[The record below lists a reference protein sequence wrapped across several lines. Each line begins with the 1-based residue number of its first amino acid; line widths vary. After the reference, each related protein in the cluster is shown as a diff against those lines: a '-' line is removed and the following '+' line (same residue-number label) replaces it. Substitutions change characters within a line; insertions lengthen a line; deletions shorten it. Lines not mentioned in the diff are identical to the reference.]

1 MNKRQVIIP
10 WIIAIALAGGVAF
23 IKFGQK
29 QVTAATTSRQPG
41 QKLLD
46 SFPVAEVAAIEIQGV
61 GDATHLVKKDGKWL
75 VSQRDDYP
83 ANFTSVNDFL
93 DTLEELKV
101 TQGIQAGASL
111 APRFGLDETAT
122 TAEKRG
128 VTVSLKNSGGKEL
141 AKVSIDRK
149 SAPESAASPYGGAP
163 NGRFIR
169 NHQDIK
175 AIYRVNE
182 TFAALSNDPK
192 RWLADGFIQVEKI
205 KSISVTQPD
214 KADVAWKL
222 ARETED
228 AAFALTGAAAGET
241 LDTAATDPLKS
252 LFSYARFDDVIPAA
266 KLADRVQAT
275 GKRSATIET
284 VDGVT
289 YTLAFTPLKP
299 SATPPAPNPASP
311 APPPTETYALT
322 VTVVAELAKE
332 RKKAEGEKPDD
343 GKAKDTAFAER
354 LKTLTE
360 RVEKEKA
367 LAGRTFEVSKFTL
380 DALLKE
386 RSALIKK
393 EAPAAAA
400 PAAPSTILPVSPP
413 PVKPKVEAV
422 TPPVAIPPQPA
433 TPPATDPPAATP
445 PAATPPA
452 TDPPAA
458 TPPAATPPAATPP
471 AATPPAATPPAATPP
486 AATPPAATPPAATP
500 PAATP
505 PAATPPAATPPAAT
519 PPAATPPAA
528 TPPAA
533 TPPAEAPPAAS
544 P

>member
-1 MNKRQVIIP
+1 MNKRQVIIL

-29 QVTAATTSRQPG
+29 QATAATTSRQPG

-46 SFPVAEVAAIEIQGV
+46 SFPVAEVAAIEIQGI
-61 GDATHLVKKDGKWL
+61 GDATNLVKKDGKWL

-83 ANFTSVNDFL
+83 ANFASVNDFL

-101 TQGIQAGASL
+101 TQGIQAGPSL

-128 VTVSLKNSGGKEL
+128 VTVSLKNTGGKEL

-149 SAPESAASPYGGAP
+149 AAAESAASPYGGAP

-169 NHQDIK
+169 NHDDIK

-228 AAFALTGAAAGET
+228 AAFALSGAAAGET

-299 SATPPAPNPASP
+299 AATPPAPNPASP

-332 RKKAEGEKPDD
+332 RKKVEGEKPDD
-343 GKAKDTAFAER
+343 AKAKDTAFAER

-367 LAGRTFEVSKFTL
+367 LAGRNFEVSKFTL

-386 RSALIKK
+386 RSALLKK
-393 EAPAAAA
+393 DAPAAATPA
-400 PAAPSTILPVSPP
+400 PATILPVNPP
-413 PVKPKVEAV
+413 PVKPTVEAV

-433 TPPATDPPAATP
+433 TPPASDPPPAATP

-452 TDPPAA
+452 V
-458 TPPAATPPAATPP
+458 TPPAVTPPAVTPP
-471 AATPPAATPPAATPP
+471 AVTPPADPPQP
-486 AATPPAATPPAATP
+486 APNSDAKDAKEAVPEPAK
-500 PAATP
+500 
-505 PAATPPAATPPAAT
+505 
-519 PPAATPPAA
+519 
-528 TPPAA
+528 
-533 TPPAEAPPAAS
+533 
-544 P
+544 